1 MIKSMTG
8 YGRAEGTVDGR
19 DIVVEIKSVNHRY
32 FEFSSRTSRGYNFL
46 DEKLKS
52 YLQGKIA
59 RGKVDVFLTI
69 QTVEDVASEVH
80 INHSLAAGYVNACL
94 LYTSM
99 RDA

>member
-1 MIKSMTG
+1 MWRKGGYDMIKSMTG
-8 YGRAEGTVDGR
+8 YGRAEETVDGR

-59 RGKVDVFLTI
+59 RGKVDVFVTI
-69 QTVEDVASEVH
+69 PPATIAVRRR
-80 INHSLAAGYVNACL
+80 ISL
-94 LYTSM
+94 
-99 RDA
+99 R